1 MTKKFYNPNNYCKG
15 FSNMRHAKFIKST
28 IELALFAPTSLIYL
42 KEIGSM

>member
-15 FSNMRHAKFIKST
+15 FSNMCHAKFIKST

-42 KEIGSM
+42 KEIGSV